1 MCADCRFW
9 VVRYPRLPSSQQLR
23 RRVGGCDLRRVTLRF
38 GEVVDMARRRSES
51 LDELV
56 VVRIGQGAWLSGG
69 VDLPRIWGWGPLR

>member
-51 LDELV
+51 LD
-56 VVRIGQGAWLSGG
+56 GT
-69 VDLPRIWGWGPLR
+69 